1 MIKERNPRTFLGPF
15 CRAWQALSFSF
26 FAHFLRKSRLSL
38 TLLHLHGVKTSMMEV
53 AQLSVDEHALQCVVF
68 GSWLPDEE
76 LEEGLECCL
85 VADELMNG
93 AATPTDA
100 NDVAIDKE
108 HPKKHKH
115 HVLKTLFRL
124 LHLRRGKDASD
135 KVKFGENNNDE
146 ASVASTA
153 AETTCS
159 SLCSS
164 LEEDDNVPLMQTRLF
179 ESGVIISTDDF
190 AFVVDKVSK
199 EVINNFTDAER
210 ENEDPNMMA
219 HVKTGVWQVTCL
231 NDDGTP
237 QAPFYIVTGVCME
250 DKVDTKK
257 LRKAIFAGKTFSRRP
272 KLSLAP
278 TEIAEKLAGFQSGTM
293 APICHTVHMKLFLE
307 ESIIANIDTTTL
319 NVGSGMFGKCLS
331 ISTDKFLEIAKAN
344 PKGVEVCSLIKKSK
358 ATKQGTK

>member
-1 MIKERNPRTFLGPF
+1 
-15 CRAWQALSFSF
+15 
-26 FAHFLRKSRLSL
+26 
-38 TLLHLHGVKTSMMEV
+38 MEV
-53 AQLSVDEHALQCVVF
+53 AQLSVDEHVLQCVVF

-93 AATPTDA
+93 TATLTA
-100 NDVAIDKE
+100 SNDVAIHKE
-108 HPKKHKH
+108 HPKKHKN
-115 HVLKTLFRL
+115 HVLKTLSRL

-135 KVKFGENNNDE
+135 KIKFGGNDNDE
-146 ASVASTA
+146 ASVATTA

-164 LEEDDNVPLMQTRLF
+164 LEEEDEIPLMQTRLI
-179 ESGVIISTDDF
+179 ESGVVSSPEDF

-199 EVINNFTDAER
+199 EVINNFTDEER
-210 ENEDPNMMA
+210 ENDDPNMA

-231 NDDGTP
+231 NDDGTL
-237 QAPFYIVTGVCME
+237 QDPFYIVTGVCME

-293 APICHTVHMKLFLE
+293 APICHTVDMKLFLE
-307 ESIIANIDTTTL
+307 ESIIANIDTTTHKII
-319 NVGSGMFGKCLS
+319 VGSGMFGKCLS

-344 PKGVEVCSLIKKSK
+344 PKGVVVCSLIKTSK
-358 ATKQGTK
+358 VMKKGKK